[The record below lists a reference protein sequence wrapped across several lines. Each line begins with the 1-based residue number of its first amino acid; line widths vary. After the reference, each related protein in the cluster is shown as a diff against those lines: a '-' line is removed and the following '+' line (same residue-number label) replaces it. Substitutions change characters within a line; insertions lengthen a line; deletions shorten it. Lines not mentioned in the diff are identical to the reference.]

1 MFALTL
7 YIWLH
12 NLRTKPSKQQEMG
25 LANVKQLQNLHKMSV
40 GNFQIICKR
49 ICFSKYYTWLCW
61 CINMKTFWMEYSLLT
76 PIWLI
81 LCLPPFH
88 CSFKCTHYKDGMC
101 VYGTM
106 IKFSLDATWCYP
118 SVFRTTSNCT
128 DEHVLEMASDKEPLC
143 NILEEYDS
151 SAVVG
156 STTSTH
162 KELDDLH
169 IIQEMTR
176 NSPNVFVNNPP
187 IGKAHSLANL

>member
-81 LCLPPFH
+81 LCLPPFQ
-88 CSFKCTHYKDGMC
+88 CSFFKCTLYKYGMC
-101 VYGTM
+101 IYGTM
-106 IKFSLDATWCYP
+106 IKFSLDTTWCYP
-118 SVFRTTSNCT
+118 LTDFSNVCRSN
-128 DEHVLEMASDKEPLC
+128 DLKECLFSLEQPLT
-143 NILEEYDS
+143 LPM
-151 SAVVG
+151 
-156 STTSTH
+156 STC
-162 KELDDLH
+162 
-169 IIQEMTR
+169 
-176 NSPNVFVNNPP
+176 
-187 IGKAHSLANL
+187 